1 MLTIGQVAAYL
12 GVTVRAIRH
21 YHQRGLVPEPARDS
35 SGYRRYGADAIVALV
50 RIKILSDA
58 GVPLARIDQLAGAT
72 PEQLSASVAAIDDE
86 LRNQIR
92 DLKRRRSRIAELSA
106 GDRLFVPEEVV
117 ILLDRL
123 REIGLSPETIRTERD
138 TWILLAAQYP
148 DQVPQWAVR
157 KQLMFEDPA
166 FQRLYLTAD
175 QPAGWGSDDPRLEG
189 LADEVNGFGGLQ
201 TPGADGV
208 TPILAVDA
216 LVAVA
221 LMAAQT
227 GKPVP
232 AWERLIELCRIR
244 ASAAGSTT
252 VHRHRRQPPG
262 RSAAPGADGE
272 APG

>member
-21 YHQRGLVPEPARDS
+21 YHQRGLLSEPQRDF

-50 RIKILSDA
+50 RIKTLSDA
-58 GVPLARIDQLAGAT
+58 GVPLARVEELMGAT
-72 PEQLSASVAAIDDE
+72 TDQFAASVSAIDDE
-86 LRNQIR
+86 LKDQIK

-106 GDRLFVPEEVV
+106 GDRLFVPGEVV
-117 ILLDRL
+117 VLLDRL
-123 REIGLSPETIRTERD
+123 REIGLSPETVRTERD

-148 DQVPQWAVR
+148 DQVPQWALQ
-157 KQLMFEDPA
+157 KQAMFEDPA

-175 QPAGWGSDDPRLEG
+175 QAAGWDRDDPRLEG
-189 LADEVNGFGGLQ
+189 LADEVNNFGGLQ
-201 TPGADGV
+201 APDPDGAK
-208 TPILAVDA
+208 PILALDA
-216 LVAVA
+216 LVAVT

-244 ASAAGSTT
+244 AS
-252 VHRHRRQPPG
+252 
-262 RSAAPGADGE
+262 
-272 APG
+272 